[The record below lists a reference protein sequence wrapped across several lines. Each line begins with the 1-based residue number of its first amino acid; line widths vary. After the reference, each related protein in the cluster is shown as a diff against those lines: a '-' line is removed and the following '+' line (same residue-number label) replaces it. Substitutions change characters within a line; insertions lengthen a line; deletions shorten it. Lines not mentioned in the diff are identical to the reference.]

1 MAATLRY
8 ADETLRVVTDR
19 RLCVIRW
26 LDSPEARHFAE
37 VTRAFA
43 YAVDKSGKGGV
54 GLFNV
59 VDARGKLPRFND
71 EIRRAAGDMTRAVTP
86 DSAGAAHVILV
97 DGLAGVAVRMFLST
111 LTLLSRAA
119 TPTTIHSSLAE
130 GAAWLGHVLAA
141 SPSAAQ
147 IEAAY
152 ALTLQVERRAP
163 TPP

>member
-1 MAATLRY
+1 MPPTLRY
-8 ADETLRVVTDR
+8 EDETLRVVTDR

-26 LDSPEARHFAE
+26 LDSPAARHFGE

-43 YAVDKSGKGGV
+43 HAVDHSGGAAV

-86 DSAGAAHVILV
+86 GSAGAAHVILV
-97 DGLAGVAVRMFLST
+97 EGLAGVAVRMFLST

-119 TPTTIHSSLAE
+119 TPTTIHSTVAE
-130 GAAWLGHVLAA
+130 GATWLSRELAG
-141 SPSAAQ
+141 SPTAAQ
-147 IEAAY
+147 IETAY
-152 ALTLQVERRAP
+152 ALSGGTGRR
-163 TPP
+163 